1 MLGIDVYPRGTAGQI
16 LESCSLVS
24 VHHGA
29 FDLLRFATPTGGP
42 FSQLC
47 ILSAQSAFW
56 TLDQQL
62 KPESQMF
69 VSIFNLFIS
78 IGLFVEK
85 CLNWQFILIY
95 CFPVLLLKA
104 MAPHSSTLA

>member
-1 MLGIDVYPRGTAGQI
+1 MLGTDVCPGGTAGQI
-16 LESCSLVS
+16 SESRSPVPA
-24 VHHGA
+24 HHGA
-29 FDLLRFATPTGGP
+29 FDLWRFATPIGGP
-42 FSQLC
+42 FSLLC

-78 IGLFVEK
+78 TGLFVEK

-95 CFPVLLLKA
+95 CFPVLLFQVRG
-104 MAPHSSTLA
+104 H